1 MSIALVTGG
10 AGFIGSHL
18 VRALLERGEAVRVL
32 DNFSTGHRRNLAEL
46 NGRFEL
52 IEADIRD
59 LDALRRA
66 AQGVGTVYHL
76 AAQGS
81 VPKSVDDP
89 LTANHINVAGTL
101 NVLIAARDAQ
111 ARRVV
116 YSASSA
122 AYGETEALPKIES
135 MTPQPVSPYGVSK
148 LAGEH
153 YCTAFA
159 NCYGLSTVSLRYFN
173 VFGPRQD
180 PNSQYAAAI
189 PAFVTRMLAGQ
200 PPIVFGDGEQSRDFC
215 FVENVVAANLLAAAA
230 PQVRGEV
237 LNIAC
242 GERITLNAIIAL
254 INQHLGT
261 RTAAEYRAPRAGDV
275 RHSLASL
282 ESARRLIGYEPRVM
296 FAEGLRRSIDWYRAQ
311 PPAVRS

>member
-18 VRALLERGEAVRVL
+18 VRALIERGATVRVV
-32 DNFSTGHRRNLAEL
+32 DNFSTGHRRNLDKL

-52 IEADIRD
+52 MEADIRD
-59 LDALRRA
+59 ADAMRA
-66 AQGVGTVYHL
+66 AARGAETVFHL

-81 VPKSVDDP
+81 VPRSVDDP
-89 LTANHINVAGTL
+89 LTANDINVTGTL
-101 NVLIAARDAQ
+101 NVLVAARDAG

-122 AYGETEALPKIES
+122 AYGETEVLPKIES

-159 NCYGLSTVSLRYFN
+159 HCYGLSTVSLRYFN

-189 PAFVTRMLAGQ
+189 PAFVTRMLADES
-200 PPIVFGDGEQSRDFC
+200 PIVFGDGEQSRDFC
-215 FVENVVAANLLAAAA
+215 YVDNVVSANLLAAEAPAA
-230 PQVRGEV
+230 RGEV

-242 GERITLNAIIAL
+242 GERVTLNAIIAL
-254 INQHLGT
+254 INRQLGKRIST
-261 RTAAEYRAPRAGDV
+261 EFRPPRAGDV

-282 ESARRLIGYEPRVM
+282 DAARGRIGYEPKVM
-296 FAEGLRRSIDWYRAQ
+296 FAEGLRRSIDWYRGQA
-311 PPAVRS
+311 